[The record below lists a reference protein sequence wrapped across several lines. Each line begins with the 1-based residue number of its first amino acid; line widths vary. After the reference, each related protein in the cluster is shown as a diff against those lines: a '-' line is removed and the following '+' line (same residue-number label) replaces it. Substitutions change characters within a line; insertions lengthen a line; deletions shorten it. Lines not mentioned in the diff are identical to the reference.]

1 MLLRTATILKFVGV
15 VPMWQAFSFLALV
28 HMGIAWGL
36 SAVVIGVLEF
46 LVNLLL
52 LRVTPRYRYFVL
64 LEATELGLCLCL
76 CLGSF
81 LVVAWSAQ
89 LWAVGL
95 VSLGIFAL
103 GGVAFDRWICTLA
116 PGNRQSNQ
124 VSFLQ
129 MQQNLSKAKS
139 QAKQSADP
147 RIALLTTLPPIL
159 LGLIYMIV
167 RILDSSV
174 ARSLIALL
182 IWSIGTFFFFVA
194 MRRGY
199 CRIVEWEQ
207 QTGQTQLVREFLD
220 RKR

>member
-1 MLLRTATILKFVGV
+1 MLLRI
-15 VPMWQAFSFLALV
+15 
-28 HMGIAWGL
+28 
-36 SAVVIGVLEF
+36 
-46 LVNLLL
+46 
-52 LRVTPRYRYFVL
+52 TPRHRYFVL
-64 LEATELGLCLCL
+64 LEATELGLCLCF

-95 VSLGIFAL
+95 ASLGIFVL
-103 GGVAFDRWICTLA
+103 GGVAFDRWLCALA

-124 VSFLQ
+124 VSFIQ

-139 QAKQSADP
+139 QAKQSADT

-182 IWSIGTFFFFVA
+182 IWSVGTFFFFVP

-207 QTGQTQLVREFLD
+207 QTGQAQLVQEFLD